1 MADRSLRLQLVRA
14 LEWEDAHVAF
24 DAAVAGV
31 PAALRGRRPEGAEHS
46 VWELVEHIRIAQ
58 RDILDFCVS
67 PEYEEL
73 EWPREY
79 WPAPRSSPSEAEWES
94 SLAGYRADRES
105 LQRLAGEVDLL
116 ALVPNGSGQTYLREL
131 LLVLDHTAYHVGQV
145 VVVRRLLG
153 AWR

>member
-1 MADRSLRLQLVRA
+1 
-14 LEWEDAHVAF
+14 
-24 DAAVAGV
+24 
-31 PAALRGRRPEGAEHS
+31 
-46 VWELVEHIRIAQ
+46 
-58 RDILDFCVS
+58 VS